1 MVLVRADQVG
11 YGPERA
17 TTAAVGFL
25 QGIHPEVAASSSG
38 NPDADAKR
46 SCPGPGAPESAAP
59 PPKSSRALFKSE
71 PEPEHGT
78 SAATSAPASG
88 AAAVACPSRVAALEG
103 APARVLKDV
112 VCFHAGSYR
121 QVTDLLQLDLHEPPA
136 SQVCSY
142 SFCTLQIANPQSASS
157 MAQVAFS

>member
-1 MVLVRADQVG
+1 MTVRIVRVVLVRADQVG

-71 PEPEHGT
+71 PEPELCT

-88 AAAVACPSRVAALEG
+88 AAAVACPSRFAALD
-103 APARVLKDV
+103 PPVRVLKDV

-142 SFCTLQIANPQSASS
+142 SFCTQQIACR
-157 MAQVAFS
+157 